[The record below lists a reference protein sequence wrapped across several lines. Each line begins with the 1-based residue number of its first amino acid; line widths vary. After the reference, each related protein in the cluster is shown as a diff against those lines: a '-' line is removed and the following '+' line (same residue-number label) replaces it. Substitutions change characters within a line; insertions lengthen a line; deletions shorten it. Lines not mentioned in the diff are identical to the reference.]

1 MKGTDYEQVVRAVL
15 LKKLNIAPEEL
26 KSVREHG
33 ATLPGGP
40 ELKHQIDLFHIDS
53 TEIADYIT
61 IIECKYRTSE
71 LVDQE
76 ELAKLAFV
84 KSSIKASKAIL
95 VSNLGFTAGARS
107 LATSERIALLKIEP
121 DEKLSADVATVT
133 ERPRTDSLLNEI
145 LHKIESRPTC
155 CSTTVVCRLMPDPN
169 DRGLDI
175 VDKLLS
181 DPNVRNEVEKLV
193 RDPEVRRRASD
204 LLRDNP
210 DLERRARDILGGR
223 GGGLF

>member
-15 LKKLNIAPEEL
+15 VRKLGIAPDEL

-33 ATLPGGP
+33 ATLPWAP
-40 ELKHQIDLFHIDS
+40 KLKHQIDLFHIDS

-61 IIECKYRTSE
+61 IIECKYRTSA

-76 ELAKLAFV
+76 ELAKLAYV

-95 VSNLGFTAGARS
+95 VSNRGFTAGARS
-107 LATSERIALLKIEP
+107 LATSERIALLRIEP
-121 DEKLSADVATVT
+121 DERLSEDIASIT

-145 LHKIESRPTC
+145 LLKIESRPTC
-155 CSTTVVCRLMPDPN
+155 CSTTVVCRLMPDPD

-175 VDKLLS
+175 VNQLLS
-181 DPNVRNEVEKLV
+181 DPHVRSEVEKLTSE
-193 RDPEVRRRASD
+193 PEVRRRASD
-204 LLRDNP
+204 FLRDNP
-210 DLERRARDILGGR
+210 DLERKARDLLGGR
-223 GGGLF
+223 GLF